1 MFNGPTR
8 LFYFGKTSLRLITCF
23 DNTSFVKL
31 VTISEDE
38 SLCDLSGGGFMM
50 FEQVY
55 PHSYDIKLMD
65 ALFSKLIERLRSP
78 LLVSVLCNRS

>member
-1 MFNGPTR
+1 
-8 LFYFGKTSLRLITCF
+8 
-23 DNTSFVKL
+23 
-31 VTISEDE
+31 
-38 SLCDLSGGGFMM
+38 MM